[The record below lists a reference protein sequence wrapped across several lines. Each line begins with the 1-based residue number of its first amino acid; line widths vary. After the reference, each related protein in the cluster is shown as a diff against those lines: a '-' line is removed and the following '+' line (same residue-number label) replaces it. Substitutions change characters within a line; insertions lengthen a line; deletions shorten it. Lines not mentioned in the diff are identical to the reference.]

1 MSEEQFEKLKK
12 IAREEFGVEIVR
24 TEGKSNFK
32 EVFGFDVGEKE
43 DESYIA
49 Q

>member
-24 TEGKSNFK
+24 SEKKEEFK
-32 EVFGFDVGEKE
+32 EVFGFEVGEVKE
-43 DESYIA
+43 E
-49 Q
+49 

>member
-24 TEGKSNFK
+24 AEEKEGFK
-32 EVFGFDVGEKE
+32 EVFGFDVEEVKR
-43 DESYIA
+43 
-49 Q
+49 